1 MAPSVEEAGREGWW
15 GSPTSS
21 IDWCEDN
28 YQVFVFVFTNVRHF
42 GFIVFVWIYSC
53 KLFTAFFTPSL
64 NESIFVQICGLRITS
79 CELSLGT
86 FKTRLHVE
94 YFWLIAFMLLC
105 QASLLLMH
113 LIPLHTCLIKPSP
126 SNLALEKRV
135 FWNLLPPFL
144 NTFINKIWGKYN
156 FVTIFFFQVTDY
168 VAEFWNTVSNLSM
181 IGEKI
186 SVFFH
191 GQYSF
196 NICWL
201 DVKLPWNKFLFPP
214 NTSKFQTNLT
224 NSNCPADNFYWL
236 IRKLDY
242 CEPFD
247 LSIFRH
253 HRYPADQIIIMIIL
267 ISIVINILIII
278 VINILIIMVFL
289 IMTVCAVPA
298 CYGLWSVRKE
308 ALETR
313 WGGWEI
319 VMMIMTWMI
328 IMMAMMVFLIENHE
342 KFHYFTGF
350 TSSTAFSS
358 WLE

>member
-1 MAPSVEEAGREGWW
+1 MFNQ
-15 GSPTSS
+15 T
-21 IDWCEDN
+21 
-28 YQVFVFVFTNVRHF
+28 
-42 GFIVFVWIYSC
+42 
-53 KLFTAFFTPSL
+53 KSL
-64 NESIFVQICGLRITS
+64 KFSTV
-79 CELSLGT
+79 
-86 FKTRLHVE
+86 
-94 YFWLIAFMLLC
+94 
-105 QASLLLMH
+105 
-113 LIPLHTCLIKPSP
+113 
-126 SNLALEKRV
+126 KRV
-135 FWNLLPPFL
+135 FWNLLPFF
-144 NTFINKIWGKYN
+144 NTFINQIWGKYN
-156 FVTIFFFQVTDY
+156 FVTIFLFQVTDY

-201 DVKLPWNKFLFPP
+201 DVKLPWNKSLFPP

-236 IRKLDY
+236 IRKLYY
-242 CEPFD
+242 CEPFY
-247 LSIFRH
+247 LSIFH
-253 HRYPADQIIIMIIL
+253 HHKYPADQIVIIL
-267 ISIVINILIII
+267 ISI

-319 VMMIMTWMI
+319 VIMIMTWMI
-328 IMMAMMVFLIENHE
+328 IMMAMMVFLNW
-342 KFHYFTGF
+342 KSWKVSLLYRFHIIHCLFLLVGVG
-350 TSSTAFSS
+350 STLFHMT
-358 WLE
+358 LK